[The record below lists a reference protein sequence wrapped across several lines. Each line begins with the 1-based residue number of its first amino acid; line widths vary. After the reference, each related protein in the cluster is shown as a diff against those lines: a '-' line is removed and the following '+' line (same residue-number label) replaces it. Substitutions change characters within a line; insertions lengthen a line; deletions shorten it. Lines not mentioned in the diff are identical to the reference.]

1 MPTYSDTRTFPETNK
16 VFSDFINPA
25 LTVIQAGGGSVA
37 IEVDLGNSTFIPIPG
52 SPFSTDT
59 AFHLNISNGRFRFTP
74 TGGAVYGFNVRG

>member
-1 MPTYSDTRTFPETNK
+1 MPIYSDIRTFPETNK
-16 VFSDFINPA
+16 VFSDFLNPA
-25 LTVIQAGGGSVA
+25 LTVIKAGAGSVT
-37 IEVDLGNSTFIPIPG
+37 IEVDLGDNTFIGIPG

>member
-1 MPTYSDTRTFPETNK
+1 MPAHLPQLWERVRTSYWFVPT
-16 VFSDFINPA
+16 SMI
-25 LTVIQAGGGSVA
+25 LAGIVLAWVA

-59 AFHLNISNGRFRFTP
+59 AFHLNISNGRFRFSP